1 MVESRETEP
10 VLCDDVAVAEDM
22 AVSRVVS
29 CNVRRLVVERSKS
42 SSAVASNMVH

>member
-1 MVESRETEP
+1 M
-10 VLCDDVAVAEDM
+10 CDDVAVAEDM

-42 SSAVASNMVH
+42 SSAVASKMVH